1 MRGDSAVVLGV
12 SQGKEVSGGKPFEAR
27 FKFTDASPEGLVAG
41 ESDQI
46 RLRKKAAEIF
56 TRL

>member
-1 MRGDSAVVLGV
+1 MNPKADA
-12 SQGKEVSGGKPFEAR
+12 QQ
-27 FKFTDASPEGLVAG
+27 ASPEGLIAG

-56 TRL
+56 TRV